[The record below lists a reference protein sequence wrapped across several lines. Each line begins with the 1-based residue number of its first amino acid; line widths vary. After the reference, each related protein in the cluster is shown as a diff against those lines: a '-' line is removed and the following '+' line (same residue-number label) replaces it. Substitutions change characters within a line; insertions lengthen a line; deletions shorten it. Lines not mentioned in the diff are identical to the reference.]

1 MMTTAVPPAPAG
13 ALPYDDAEMPMALV
27 QARTRRFV
35 LRIIWTSTAF
45 LVVSGILGL
54 LLRLRQGEVISLGD
68 NFWYAVMTAHGLGAF
83 IAWAGFFL
91 MGISFWVL
99 MKVGFPIRS
108 FVLPEDVDVTAIRAE
123 SKDGVLTIHMPRVA
137 VEKTRP
143 VAITV
148 Q

>member
-1 MMTTAVPPAPAG
+1 MRLTRWEPFREMDELFKGFGPLFGRMPVARMGEGLEEFMPLADIVEREKEYLIKLDLPEVPKEDVKV
-13 ALPYDDAEMPMALV
+13 LFDDGVLTIRGER
-27 QARTRRFV
+27 RTV
-35 LRIIWTSTAF
+35 KEEK
-45 LVVSGILGL
+45 
-54 LLRLRQGEVISLGD
+54 GE
-68 NFWYAVMTAHGLGAF
+68 
-83 IAWAGFFL
+83 
-91 MGISFWVL
+91 
-99 MKVGFPIRS
+99 KVHRTERYFGMFERS

>member
-1 MMTTAVPPAPAG
+1 MRLTRWEPFREMDELFKGFGPLFGRMPVARMGEGLEEFMPLADIVERDKEYLIKLDLPEVPKEDVKV
-13 ALPYDDAEMPMALV
+13 LFDDGVLTIRGERKTV
-27 QARTRRFV
+27 KEDKGEKVHRTERYYGMF
-35 LRIIWTSTAF
+35 
-45 LVVSGILGL
+45 
-54 LLRLRQGEVISLGD
+54 E
-68 NFWYAVMTAHGLGAF
+68 
-83 IAWAGFFL
+83 
-91 MGISFWVL
+91 
-99 MKVGFPIRS
+99 RS

>member
-1 MMTTAVPPAPAG
+1 MRLTRWEPFREMDELFKGFGPLFGRMPVARMGEGLEEFIPLADIVEREKEYLIKLDLPEVPKEDVKV
-13 ALPYDDAEMPMALV
+13 LFDDGVLTIRGERKTEKEEKGDKV
-27 QARTRRFV
+27 HRTERYYGMF
-35 LRIIWTSTAF
+35 
-45 LVVSGILGL
+45 
-54 LLRLRQGEVISLGD
+54 E
-68 NFWYAVMTAHGLGAF
+68 
-83 IAWAGFFL
+83 
-91 MGISFWVL
+91 
-99 MKVGFPIRS
+99 RS

>member
-1 MMTTAVPPAPAG
+1 MRLTRWEPFREMDELFKGFGPLFGRMPVARMGEGLEEFMPLADIVEREKEYLIKLDLPQVPKEDVKV
-13 ALPYDDAEMPMALV
+13 LFDDGVLTIRGERKTEKEEKGDKV
-27 QARTRRFV
+27 HRTERYYGMF
-35 LRIIWTSTAF
+35 
-45 LVVSGILGL
+45 
-54 LLRLRQGEVISLGD
+54 E
-68 NFWYAVMTAHGLGAF
+68 
-83 IAWAGFFL
+83 
-91 MGISFWVL
+91 
-99 MKVGFPIRS
+99 RS

>member
-1 MMTTAVPPAPAG
+1 MRLTRWEPFREMDELLKGFGPLFGRMPVARMGEGLEEFMPLADIVEREKEYLIKLDLPEVPKEDVKV
-13 ALPYDDAEMPMALV
+13 LFDDGVLTIRGERKTEKEAKGDKV
-27 QARTRRFV
+27 HRTERYYGMF
-35 LRIIWTSTAF
+35 
-45 LVVSGILGL
+45 
-54 LLRLRQGEVISLGD
+54 E
-68 NFWYAVMTAHGLGAF
+68 
-83 IAWAGFFL
+83 
-91 MGISFWVL
+91 
-99 MKVGFPIRS
+99 RS